1 MSLTLL
7 RQLFRTNTKRL
18 ISIFGII
25 TFSLTLFVV
34 ITMVVDN
41 VNQQIID
48 QTQPLVGADI
58 IVESSQPL
66 SDEAAAVI
74 ESLQTQY
81 ALQTA
86 KKVEFS
92 TNLTVTWRD
101 AKLVQVRWVDG
112 AYPLYGGLIT
122 TQLPNNKNTWVYLDP
137 LTYEEFAVDD
147 TVRVWVQNFE
157 IQWIIEELP
166 SSGISLFSEWRTLI
180 LPYSQVESTE
190 LTQLWSRVEYETLIR
205 TNTTQQTQELIEL
218 LSNDPAFEGLY
229 EIEDGARRIDQ
240 ITSITD
246 EFDRFITIVL
256 IVTFLLVTTTIF
268 IAVRTFFT
276 NQQQYI
282 AILKLLWQ
290 ENRSTLT
297 LYGLLFFGC
306 FFIWRIVACIL
317 WWLILYGVSMFP
329 LASEFVLYP
338 YARWQAGL
346 IMIILAAISLTL
358 PLSTIVTTSPL
369 ALLRP
374 SSGISKTKT
383 LWIQWLVSAIWVF
396 LIYIITLGDWIGGV
410 VFVVWW
416 TLVLLGIA
424 WIIWAIL
431 KWSVKTIS
439 LRRQSNFMQFDGLRS
454 MIAPWNQ
461 SILMTI
467 GILITMTAL
476 IVISALSSS
485 FLNQL
490 ASISEDQP
498 SLYVLNI
505 LPEYIPT
512 ITQDYPDAELYDSIL
527 SRIQW
532 VNGLTLSDHLEQ
544 NQWSEWWSRGDS
556 FTREFNVTT
565 ATLSPA
571 SYLAW
576 SPPAIGEVSLEEWF
590 AQRLGVQLG
599 DTIQFF
605 IQWRTFDL
613 ELTSLRAIQRDGSWP
628 FFYVQFPVKEFQDAP
643 KSFFWLVDVARDEK
657 PAFKTSLVEKLWPAL
672 SFVDTDDIIET
683 VTDITSKLIT
693 VIRILVGCLAVFVA
707 VSIAVCLDAM
717 KSLKTQKV
725 KLYRLLGATSSMIK
739 TSLRSEQVTLFIIS
753 LSISALLAW
762 SIVITI
768 FSLTEFLEWSWGI
781 VGEIILLLV
790 VVFLWIL
797 WLIKW
802 MYREVV

>member
-1 MSLTLL
+1 
-7 RQLFRTNTKRL
+7 
-18 ISIFGII
+18 
-25 TFSLTLFVV
+25 
-34 ITMVVDN
+34 
-41 VNQQIID
+41 
-48 QTQPLVGADI
+48 
-58 IVESSQPL
+58 
-66 SDEAAAVI
+66 
-74 ESLQTQY
+74 
-81 ALQTA
+81 
-86 KKVEFS
+86 
-92 TNLTVTWRD
+92 
-101 AKLVQVRWVDG
+101 
-112 AYPLYGGLIT
+112 
-122 TQLPNNKNTWVYLDP
+122 
-137 LTYEEFAVDD
+137 
-147 TVRVWVQNFE
+147 
-157 IQWIIEELP
+157 
-166 SSGISLFSEWRTLI
+166 
-180 LPYSQVESTE
+180 
-190 LTQLWSRVEYETLIR
+190 
-205 TNTTQQTQELIEL
+205 
-218 LSNDPAFEGLY
+218 
-229 EIEDGARRIDQ
+229 
-240 ITSITD
+240 
-246 EFDRFITIVL
+246 
-256 IVTFLLVTTTIF
+256 
-268 IAVRTFFT
+268 
-276 NQQQYI
+276 
-282 AILKLLWQ
+282 
-290 ENRSTLT
+290 
-297 LYGLLFFGC
+297 
-306 FFIWRIVACIL
+306 
-317 WWLILYGVSMFP
+317 MFP